1 MDGQTP
7 VLTSLNGE
15 LKFQREHLA
24 PAGSANGAST
34 DNSTERERERE
45 KNAVKHKE
53 AVLAMECE
61 SDIKHA
67 IIPLVTTEAVLVD
80 NK

>member
-34 DNSTERERERE
+34 DNSTERERGK

>member
-15 LKFQREHLA
+15 LKFLREHLA
-24 PAGSANGAST
+24 PAGSANGASN
-34 DNSTERERERE
+34 DNSTERERERG
-45 KNAVKHKE
+45 AVKHKE
-53 AVLAMECE
+53 AVLAMECD

-67 IIPLVTTEAVLVD
+67 IIPLVTTEPVLVD

>member
-1 MDGQTP
+1 MDGPPP

-34 DNSTERERERE
+34 DTSRERRE
-45 KNAVKHKE
+45 KKAVKRKAA
-53 AVLAMECE
+53 AVAMECE
-61 SDIKHA
+61 SDIKCA
-67 IIPLVTTEAVLVD
+67 IIPLVTTEPVLMD